1 VDQKGSIVQPERL
14 RFDFS
19 HNGSIDTPALAKI
32 ESICREHVGKALKVY
47 SKEVALADARRING
61 GGNPSALPAQWF
73 LDQLRECDIET
84 LWHTLLRTLGPANL
98 LMFESYLIRP
108 VI

>member
-61 GGNPSALPAQWF
+61 GWNPSAFPAPWF
-73 LDQLRECDIET
+73 LGQLSGCSIGNFWYT
-84 LWHTLLRTLGPANL
+84 LMWILPH
-98 LMFESYLIRP
+98 
-108 VI
+108 